1 MAVAEATATSS
12 FSRLYDHNM
21 FSVDQSEGRFAYSAR
36 KCRYHAYGKVGG
48 HARQIIKAPFSL
60 SFNHGRDRLVVR
72 TLRCGR
78 NNPGSNPGL
87 GILFFPL
94 FSKNLSFFFLQHHLP
109 QSQIANL
116 RATITTATPS
126 ENVYVI
132 VICTIVTPSENVYVI
147 VTYTIVTP
155 SKNVY
160 VIVTYIRSLSTS
172 YYEW

>member
-48 HARQIIKAPFSL
+48 HARQIIKVPFSL
-60 SFNHGRDRLVVR
+60 PFNHSRDRLVVR

-87 GILFFPL
+87 GILFF
-94 FSKNLSFFFLQHHLP
+94 KSFFFLQHHLP

-132 VICTIVTPSENVYVI
+132 VTYTIVTPSENVYVI
-147 VTYTIVTP
+147 ATP
-155 SKNVY
+155 SKMCM
-160 VIVTYIRSLSTS
+160 SL
-172 YYEW
+172 

>member
-48 HARQIIKAPFSL
+48 HTRQIIKAPFSL
-60 SFNHGRDRLVVR
+60 PFNHSRDRLVVR

-87 GILFFPL
+87 GILFFSPL
-94 FSKNLSFFFLQHHLP
+94 FQEFLFFLSPAPLT
-109 QSQIANL
+109 
-116 RATITTATPS
+116 TITDCKPS
-126 ENVYVI
+126 CHDHN
-132 VICTIVTPSENVYVI
+132 CHSQ
-147 VTYTIVTP
+147 
-155 SKNVY
+155 
-160 VIVTYIRSLSTS
+160 
-172 YYEW
+172 

>member
-48 HARQIIKAPFSL
+48 HARQIIKVPFSL
-60 SFNHGRDRLVVR
+60 PFNHSRDRLVVR

-87 GILFFPL
+87 GILFSPSFQRIYL
-94 FSKNLSFFFLQHHLP
+94 FSFSSTTYHNHRLQTFVPRSQLP
-109 QSQIANL
+109 L
-116 RATITTATPS
+116 P
-126 ENVYVI
+126 VKM
-132 VICTIVTPSENVYVI
+132 CM
-147 VTYTIVTP
+147 
-155 SKNVY
+155 
-160 VIVTYIRSLSTS
+160 SL
-172 YYEW
+172 